1 MPRVDQGNH
10 AQDNRKQNPDLK
22 PEILAYQ
29 HALTVWETF
38 RAELPC
44 PPMDVESLTRRP
56 ASENMLDRILRLLP
70 PNERTPVAF
79 GIFIR
84 FGRNWKPLR
93 QASFLGEFLPAPTPV
108 ERRMLEAAAKG
119 AVKRPGKIPV
129 TVEEFPSRIWKRAVA
144 SGNPKRL
151 VTACYQAV
159 NAIYGLYEQYKE
171 DTDLD
176 DPTVFRVP
184 SGDLPDF
191 IDLAALPPIR
201 FAELKNRII
210 DRLGDDIRTD
220 RFEISTEV
228 MPAIK
233 AWILVD
239 TAERSNGIKKL
250 SAEARQTMENYLI
263 TDSLRDHHHTHRL
276 GRLMFRFGLRRLAC
290 QCAKVLG
297 DSPWE
302 LGWQFQ
308 VICGTAHSRI
318 RKIILRPDSDA
329 DAWMKE
335 PALACSA
342 MTIPLWLMDGVERVS
357 ELTALFQKA
366 DECPWIFP
374 RLQQIYQWHLT
385 LAGKFVELGQI
396 ETLSPDL
403 AIGLFK
409 QPSPSIS

>member
-10 AQDNRKQNPDLK
+10 AQDNCNQNPDLK

-56 ASENMLDRILRLLP
+56 ASENMLDRVLRLLP

-93 QASFLGEFLPAPTPV
+93 QTSFLGEFLPAPTPV
-108 ERRMLEAAAKG
+108 ERRLLEAAAKG
-119 AVKRPGKIPV
+119 AMKRPGKIPV

-176 DPTVFRVP
+176 DSTVFRVP

-191 IDLAALPPIR
+191 IDLAALSPIR

-210 DRLGDDIRTD
+210 DRLGDDIRTE

-239 TAERSNGIKKL
+239 TAECAKGIEKL

-308 VICGTAHSRI
+308 AICGTAHSRI
-318 RKIILRPDSDA
+318 RKIILRPDSEA

-342 MTIPLWLMDGVERVS
+342 MSIPLWLMDGVERVS

-366 DECPWIFP
+366 EECPWIFP
-374 RLQQIYQWHLT
+374 RLQHIYQWHLA
-385 LAGKFVELGQI
+385 LAGKIAELGAI
-396 ETLSPDL
+396 ETISPDL
-403 AIGLFK
+403 AIGLSK